1 MKRVKKQ
8 VFRIGDTVKII
19 NPEFVLRVGYPLCL
33 ADSIEKFRTGENE
46 KIITE
51 FLSKFCIHDKMV
63 DLLGLNPEN
72 HCVGTVR
79 YKIERALA
87 YNDIKQRGFG
97 GNERKIFTEKNE
109 SGMGCIGKIIDKR
122 VVKTGKRVGGYYV
135 EDGDGGND
143 EPPELRNAKSH
154 VLLKIR
160 VNPSIKPS
168 YFMDFD
174 STSFFENE
182 IEECNVEK
190 VMEIKTE

>member
-1 MKRVKKQ
+1 MNKKIKKQ

-63 DLLGLNPEN
+63 DLLRLNPEN
-72 HCVGTVR
+72 HCAGTVR

-97 GNERKIFTEKNE
+97 GNERKIFTERNE
-109 SGMGCIGKIIDKR
+109 GKTGCIGKIIDKR
-122 VVKTGKRVGGYYV
+122 VAKTGKRINGGYH
-135 EDGDGGND
+135 DNGDGGYE
-143 EPPELRNAKSH
+143 EPAELKNAKSH

-160 VNPSIKPS
+160 ITTTPKFNLGH
-168 YFMDFD
+168 DFEPIW
-174 STSFFENE
+174 FENE

-190 VMEIKTE
+190 VIEAII